1 MTHEEMV
8 KLIKEDPEE
17 FERVRLSL
25 IENMITTAPE
35 NLQLK
40 LRAIQAKWDKTMK
53 GAGGKENRFVFAKN
67 TLMTQFL
74 DVFNPKLKECSERI
88 DKIWK
93 HH

>member
-1 MTHEEMV
+1 MTHAEMI

-25 IENMITTAPE
+25 IENVITSAPE
-35 NLQLK
+35 NQQLK

-53 GAGGKENRFVFAKN
+53 GAGSKENRFVFAKDM
-67 TLMTQFL
+67 LITQFL
-74 DVFNPKLKECSERI
+74 EVFNPKLKECSERI

-93 HH
+93 K